1 MSSLHDYTKL
11 VKEYYNSPMITK
23 AYELLNDNKKD
34 LIEEWKQIAKI
45 YSPSGNEVL
54 RAKYLVNKFHEYGI
68 KNAYVDR
75 IGNAVALI
83 DSGKLGPTTVFLAT
97 MDDLKT
103 VAELVKDW
111 QKPIEEQEGKLVGP
125 GTNIGG
131 ICVNALALVKMF
143 TMKGIDFIGRIYVV
157 GVTEEETGFTGTKG
171 FIKDHLGEIDYL
183 IDIMAGAGSVSYGAI
198 SIRWFKVHFKG
209 PKAHTLT
216 GAGPNVTKGVA
227 NSVIRCFAIELPKDC
242 YLNISML
249 SAGTVFNH
257 RSDDGWHSVDLRSTE
272 APLVDRLFSEIKK
285 INEDVAKEEQLEAWI
300 EMVEDTRGGQIP
312 GARDSPLT
320 RVAEESIRIL
330 GKEPR
335 ISNRGSCNMNAG
347 ISEGILSISTGG
359 DRGGNRSYPNE
370 YANIDPIFQGIKLN
384 FLIGYILAK
393 VGRYNP

>member
-1 MSSLHDYTKL
+1 MSSSKDYEKIIEEYNQPPL
-11 VKEYYNSPMITK
+11 VNQTF
-23 AYELLNDNKKD
+23 LLLDSYKKD
-34 LIEEWKQIAKI
+34 LIDDWKAIAKI
-45 YSPSGNEVL
+45 YSPSGNEIL
-54 RAKYLVNKFHEYGI
+54 RARYLVKKFQEYGI
-68 KNAYVDR
+68 KNSYIDST
-75 IGNAVALI
+75 GNAVALL
-83 DSGKLGPTTVFLAT
+83 DSGKKGPTIVFLAT

-103 VAELVKDW
+103 VAELVKNTE
-111 QKPIEEQEGKLVGP
+111 KPIIEKDGKLIGP

-131 ICVNALALVKMF
+131 ICVNALGLARMF
-143 TMKGIDFIGRIYVV
+143 TMKGIEYTGKIYIV

-171 FIKDHLGEIDYL
+171 FIKDHQGEIDYL
-183 IDIMAGAGSVSYGAI
+183 IDIMGGLGSVSYGAI

-227 NSVIRCFAIELPKDC
+227 KSVTRCFEIELAENC

-249 SAGTVFNH
+249 NAGTVFNH

-272 APLVDRLFSEIKK
+272 APLVEGLFKK
-285 INEDVAKEEQLEAWI
+285 IKQTAEEIAEEEQLEAWI
-300 EMVEDTRGGQIP
+300 EMVEDTKGGQIP
-312 GARDSPLT
+312 GARHSPLT
-320 RVAEESIRIL
+320 LVAEEATRIL

-370 YANIDPIFQGIKLN
+370 YANIEPIFEGIKLN
-384 FLIGYILAK
+384 FLIGYTLSNGK
-393 VGRYNP
+393 LE